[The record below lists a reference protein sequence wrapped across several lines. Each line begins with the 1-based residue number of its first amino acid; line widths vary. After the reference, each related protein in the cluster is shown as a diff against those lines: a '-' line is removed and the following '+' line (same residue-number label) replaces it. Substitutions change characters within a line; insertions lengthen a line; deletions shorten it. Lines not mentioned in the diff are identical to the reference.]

1 MRFALWEYVINC
13 LVFDTPFFMY
23 DVILC
28 EIGPFWVSNDV
39 ILGQNDII
47 GRNFRVVVKFLLS
60 KTFQNIIITTF
71 RVESFTMKDV
81 NGGQCPEISIFDH
94 FFQISKILWN
104 FHFLRPR
111 VPHPGGHMSPGF
123 FCSMLLISLISLPA
137 IFFLTSMRHFWDT
150 QLQRKCAPWDEIPPV
165 KS

>member
-1 MRFALWEYVINC
+1 MVY
-13 LVFDTPFFMY
+13 DTPFFTY

-81 NGGQCPEISIFDH
+81 NGVQCPEISIFDH
-94 FFQISKILWN
+94 FFQISKI
-104 FHFLRPR
+104 
-111 VPHPGGHMSPGF
+111 S
-123 FCSMLLISLISLPA
+123 
-137 IFFLTSMRHFWDT
+137 
-150 QLQRKCAPWDEIPPV
+150 
-165 KS
+165 